1 MGDGGRMNDVGSTKV
16 VDEKA
21 QLALKRVPV
30 SKPPFEL
37 SDLKKAIPPHCF
49 KRSVVRSFLGLF
61 RDLIIVGALYYVADC
76 FIPMLPKPFSYVAW
90 PLYWYLQGAYLLG
103 LWVLGH
109 ECGHQAFSDYEW
121 LNDTIGFILH
131 SFLITPYY
139 SFKYSH
145 RTHHANCNSIE
156 YETSWIPRRKSDK
169 LYSEILNNPVGTVF
183 RILLNLTVGF
193 PLYFI
198 LNLYGR
204 EYKKGFASHIY
215 PYSPI
220 FNDSERFQIFLS
232 DLGLVGASY
241 LVYHV
246 GSIKGAQWVMN
257 IYGVPI
263 IVMSSFFILITY
275 LHHTHP
281 ALPHYDSTEWNW
293 LRGALSTVDR
303 DFGPILDHAFH
314 QITRNHTVHHLFP
327 TIPHYH
333 NSEATNAVKP
343 ILGEYRKYDE
353 TPVLKAIWREFRE
366 CVYAEP
372 EEDVNG
378 HKKGI
383 YWYYN

>member
-1 MGDGGRMNDVGSTKV
+1 MGDVQMNDFGSTKV
-16 VDEKA
+16 GYEKA
-21 QLALKRVPV
+21 ELAVKRVPV
-30 SKPPFEL
+30 TKPPFEL
-37 SDLKKAIPPHCF
+37 RDLKKAIPPHCF
-49 KRSVVRSFLGLF
+49 ERSLVRSFLGLF
-61 RDLIIVGALYYVADC
+61 RDFVIVGALYFFANNL
-76 FIPMLPKPFSYVAW
+76 IPMLPKPLSYVAW
-90 PLYWYLQGAYLLG
+90 PVYWYLQGAYFLG
-103 LWVLGH
+103 LWIMGH

-121 LNDTIGFILH
+121 LNDSIGFILH
-131 SFLITPYY
+131 SFLVTPYY

-169 LYSEILNNPVGTVF
+169 LYSETLNNPAGTAF
-183 RILLNLTVGF
+183 RILLNFTIGF
-193 PLYFI
+193 PLYFV

-204 EYKKGFASHIY
+204 EYKKGFASHVY

-232 DLGLVGASY
+232 DLGLVGAWY
-241 LVYHV
+241 LVYHIA
-246 GSIKGAQWVMN
+246 SIKGAQWVMN

-263 IVMSSFFILITY
+263 IVMCSFFILITY

-293 LRGALSTVDR
+293 LQGALSTVDR

-314 QITRNHTVHHLFP
+314 QVTRNHTLHHLFP

-333 NSEATNAVKP
+333 NSEATNAVKH
-343 ILGEYRKYDE
+343 ILGDYRKYDE

-372 EEDVNG
+372 EKDVNG
-378 HKKGI
+378 NKKGI
-383 YWYYN
+383 YWYYR